1 MPVVSFDDPQ
11 GFPNIDMYIED
22 AVDVYDAN
30 GNHVLSE
37 VLQCGEGKCTGRWT
51 EYDNGMW
58 CRDSSGYTMRFQI
71 RDKDG
76 NWSAPMEISINGEAP
91 SLY

>member
-11 GFPNIDMYIED
+11 GYPNIDMYIEE
-22 AVDVYDAN
+22 AVEVYNPN
-30 GNHVLSE
+30 GNLVMSE

-51 EYDNGMW
+51 EYDNDLW
-58 CRDSSGYTMRFQI
+58 CRNSAGYSMRFQI
-71 RDKDG
+71 RDKDD
-76 NWSAPMEISINGEAP
+76 NWSAPFEVTITGEAP